1 MMAAKLARRKK
12 RESKEGKHFRIII
25 DGCLDLALEMSALI
39 DAERLMKDKNMAL
52 GFSNSK

>member
-1 MMAAKLARRKK
+1 MAAKLARRKK

-39 DAERLMKDKNMAL
+39 EAERLMKDKNMAL